1 MECKICKKV
10 LSGRSKI
17 LCNKCYNKKHLAKCN
32 ECGKECL
39 FTSHYFYKLDLTT
52 FNCKQCKLKGEGN
65 PNYGNKWS
73 NELKKQVSEIIKSRV
88 DENYRINCSK
98 GMKGKK
104 VSEESKF
111 KRKKTNELKILNG
124 YIKPEMSEI
133 TKQKIGY
140 KSSLKFTDEYKQKM
154 RSINEERGVWIP
166 LNKKNDYRFYRDI
179 SNWVGQ
185 VISENTIGVD
195 NLKTGKLYDKNNK
208 DKNSYVR
215 DHIFGRK
222 NGFILGVFPEI
233 IRHPAN
239 CQIISHSD
247 NIKKALKN
255 DDSDIQLVG
264 LFNRIS
270 NWTED
275 YFEQS
280 LCIELIEEYNN
291 GGRYDKQI
299 YINKLKNN
307 KYVKN

>member
-1 MECKICKKV
+1 
-10 LSGRSKI
+10 
-17 LCNKCYNKKHLAKCN
+17 
-32 ECGKECL
+32 
-39 FTSHYFYKLDLTT
+39 
-52 FNCKQCKLKGEGN
+52 
-65 PNYGNKWS
+65 
-73 NELKKQVSEIIKSRV
+73 
-88 DENYRINCSK
+88 
-98 GMKGKK
+98 MKGKK

-239 CQIISHSD
+239 CQIIYMIASRWLACMTASQKVKLLRCAASFD
-247 NIKKALKN
+247 P
-255 DDSDIQLVG
+255 SSPG
-264 LFNRIS
+264 RIS
-270 NWTED
+270 S
-275 YFEQS
+275 Q
-280 LCIELIEEYNN
+280 
-291 GGRYDKQI
+291 
-299 YINKLKNN
+299 
-307 KYVKN
+307 